1 MMISLM
7 AAIGVSLLI
16 TFLIVRFAGIKEI
29 PGLKEAR
36 RLLKDL
42 KACIE
47 AEDLPLEIKDFTVLE
62 ALPLKNIIK
71 DIKESL
77 KELNIL
83 FMIMKREILLMV
95 SDINEVSEKGT
106 SDVQGNYLSIERLL
120 ERWSQGNLKEEEI
133 IRLPLEENKFFVLRD
148 KDLKRFCEQLMEK
161 NSVLKFIEA
170 KKELLG
176 LIEKIESQIYG

>member
-1 MMISLM
+1 MEILLIIISLL
-7 AAIGVSLLI
+7 AAIGLSLLL
-16 TFLIVRFAGIKEI
+16 TFLIVRFTGIKEI
-29 PGLKEAR
+29 PGLKEAKR
-36 RLLKDL
+36 VLKDL

-47 AEDLPLEIKDFTVLE
+47 AEVLPLDIKNFTALE
-62 ALPLKNIIK
+62 ALPLNLKEIR
-71 DIKESL
+71 ESL

-83 FMIMKREILLMV
+83 FIIMKREILLMV
-95 SDINEVSEKGT
+95 SDINEVSEDT
-106 SDVQGNYLSIERLL
+106 NEDYLSIEKLL

-161 NSVLKFIEA
+161 NSVLRFIEA

>member
-1 MMISLM
+1 M
-7 AAIGVSLLI
+7 AAAGVSLLI

-36 RLLKDL
+36 RPLKDL

-47 AEDLPLEIKDFTVLE
+47 AEDLPLEIKNLTALE
-62 ALPLKNIIK
+62 ALPLNLKELR
-71 DIKESL
+71 ESL

-95 SDINEVSEKGT
+95 SDINELSE
-106 SDVQGNYLSIERLL
+106 DVRDNYLSIEKLL
-120 ERWSQGNLKEEEI
+120 EGWSQGNLKEEEI
-133 IRLPLEENKFFVLRD
+133 IKLPLEKNKFFVLRD
-148 KDLKRFCEQLMEK
+148 KDLRRFCEQLMEK
-161 NSVLKFIEA
+161 NSVLRFIEA
-170 KKELLG
+170 KKELIG